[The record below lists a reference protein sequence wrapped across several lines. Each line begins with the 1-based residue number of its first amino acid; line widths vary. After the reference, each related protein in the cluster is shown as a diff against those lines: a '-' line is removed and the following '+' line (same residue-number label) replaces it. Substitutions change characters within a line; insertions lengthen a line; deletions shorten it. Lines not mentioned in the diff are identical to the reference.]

1 MMFLFG
7 WLSRFVFALR
17 AIYWFRPP
25 FSSGISWISS
35 MLDICSSCKRGLF
48 WQIQG
53 VGEWERNVSLYQ
65 HSKILLC
72 FSRQKMEENKS
83 KNLEGTS
90 LKSVSLP
97 RLFWDAVLA
106 FVLFML
112 AMTGWDL
119 LIGPWGHF
127 FQQKLPFT
135 RQVRKWQYTLDLWG
149 MWCLWKREGKTPTL
163 SVNSLG
169 L

>member
-1 MMFLFG
+1 MEWWTDVQFVSLYYMIRKTNKALWRSVTVRAVKMMFR

-17 AIYWFRPP
+17 TIYWFRPP

-65 HSKILLC
+65 HFKILLC
-72 FSRQKMEENKS
+72 FSRRKLEENKS

-97 RLFWDAVLA
+97 CLFWDAVLA
-106 FVLFML
+106 FVLFIV

-119 LIGPWGHF
+119 LIGPLGHF
-127 FQQKLPFT
+127 F
-135 RQVRKWQYTLDLWG
+135 
-149 MWCLWKREGKTPTL
+149 
-163 SVNSLG
+163 
-169 L
+169 